1 LVVEGTIIFIV
12 PLIAPL
18 LLNALS
24 LLAPVFD
31 PAACISAMDD
41 VAQVSVIPNMPSAV
55 LLRWSKADGQVLA
68 LTLLMVK
75 LLTLISI
82 ILVVNRVHHD

>member
-1 LVVEGTIIFIV
+1 
-12 PLIAPL
+12 
-18 LLNALS
+18 
-24 LLAPVFD
+24 
-31 PAACISAMDD
+31 MDD

-75 LLTLISI
+75 LVTLISI
-82 ILVVNRVHHD
+82 ILVVNRVHHDCCVQHRLEVLYMHVDLFIILRQVGSELVNDHS